1 MPNNI
6 YSELNDDDLKK
17 SYWYVTHRILFRKI
31 GIGALMVFSL
41 GLVLYGLVGLINFY
55 SSGERDITNLTTS
68 VTRDRMNMD
77 LLAEANK
84 PKDLSLGE
92 TKVLKG
98 NQGYV
103 DFVTEIFNPNAQWT
117 IQSLEYYFLIGE
129 DKTESRKDFVLPGQ
143 TKYLI
148 LFNHASNTTA
158 VNAQLVIENIEW
170 EKVPDFQSLQDR
182 MLSFD
187 FENAKVLSSSS
198 SGISDEEKIS
208 VVSFDILNKTSY
220 NYWEPKFV
228 ILLIRGDQLIAVADT
243 FVDGLAT
250 GEKKTES
257 INIIQSLPS
266 STKIQVLPDINIL
279 DPTVFKS
286 FEVGSG
292 ELK

>member
-31 GIGALMVFSL
+31 VIGALMVFSL

-103 DFVTEIFNPNAQWT
+103 DFVTEIFN
-117 IQSLEYYFLIGE
+117 
-129 DKTESRKDFVLPGQ
+129 V
-143 TKYLI
+143 
-148 LFNHASNTTA
+148 
-158 VNAQLVIENIEW
+158 
-170 EKVPDFQSLQDR
+170 
-182 MLSFD
+182 
-187 FENAKVLSSSS
+187 
-198 SGISDEEKIS
+198 
-208 VVSFDILNKTSY
+208 
-220 NYWEPKFV
+220 
-228 ILLIRGDQLIAVADT
+228 
-243 FVDGLAT
+243 
-250 GEKKTES
+250 
-257 INIIQSLPS
+257 
-266 STKIQVLPDINIL
+266 
-279 DPTVFKS
+279 
-286 FEVGSG
+286 
-292 ELK
+292 